1 MPVAVKRRFLITSFT
16 FLSSDGKLQDWATD
30 RIRLTRDFGSMPTQ
44 ESLLR
49 LREFGVQYFISDAEV
64 NDVSDWNRFG
74 SIVYA
79 VGRYKIIDLESSS

>member
-1 MPVAVKRRFLITSFT
+1 
-16 FLSSDGKLQDWATD
+16 
-30 RIRLTRDFGSMPTQ
+30 MPTQ